1 MVRRYIINFI
11 EDYSR
16 KCWIYFLI
24 EKFKI
29 FIIFKEFKDV
39 VEKEMIYSLVCLRI
53 YRGGE
58 YNFKVFGE

>member
-16 KCWIYFLI
+16 KCWTYFLT
-24 EKFKI
+24 EKSKT
-29 FIIFKEFKDV
+29 FITFKEFKDA
-39 VEKEMIYSLVCLRI
+39 VEKEMIHSLVCLRT

-58 YNFKVFGE
+58 YNSKVFGE